1 MVAGD
6 RAGFPLGVDR
16 PAGVDAFLEASA
28 PADVAQG
35 VAPLCRSHV
44 VTLLELSSSCSG
56 RLNLSGRNLLSADLS
71 GLNLLEVD
79 LSGAD
84 LGHADLRNADLFG
97 ADLSGADLFRADLRG
112 AFLVQCNLDGAF
124 LLAVRLDEHT
134 DLADVSWGRHNQS
147 EWERLGMLDNA
158 RALYR
163 QLFVWHRSRG
173 YGDLAGVFL
182 YRDWLCR
189 TRQMREAVAQGWSWR
204 RPWRVGRLGRLDWW
218 QSLGKFLI
226 LAGFEAAFGYGERPF
241 RICLFAA
248 TVVVLFALIFFV
260 CPGGFEGAWTLGNVS
275 SHLMDCFY
283 FSLVSFTTLGYGGWV
298 EPPGLVAGDL
308 GAVESFI
315 GLFVTA
321 MFLVTFTR
329 RWTR

>member
-1 MVAGD
+1 LTGERDGLA
-6 RAGFPLGVDR
+6 LGVDNS
-16 PAGVDAFLEASA
+16 AGVYAFLEASA
-28 PADVAQG
+28 PADVARG
-35 VAPLCRSHV
+35 AAPLCRSHV

-56 RLNLSGRNLLSADLS
+56 PLNLSGRNLHSTDLS
-71 GLNLLEVD
+71 GLNLREVD
-79 LSGAD
+79 LRGAD

-112 AFLVQCNLDGAF
+112 AFLVRCNLDGAF

-134 DLADVSWGRHNQS
+134 DLGDVEWGRRYQS

-163 QLFVWHRSRG
+163 QLFVWHRTRG
-173 YGDLAGVFL
+173 YGDLAGEFL
-182 YRDWLCR
+182 YRDWVCR
-189 TRQMREAVAQGWSWR
+189 TRQMGEAVAQGWNWR
-204 RPWRVGRLGRLDWW
+204 RPWRVGLLGSLSWW
-218 QSLGKFLI
+218 RSLGKFLVM
-226 LAGFEAAFGYGERPF
+226 AGFEAAFGYGERPF
-241 RICLFAA
+241 RICVFAA
-248 TVVVLFALIFFV
+248 AVVVLFALAFFV
-260 CPGGFEGAWTLGNVS
+260 LPGGFEGAWTLRNVS
-275 SHLMDCFY
+275 SHLLDCFY
-283 FSLVSFTTLGYGGWV
+283 FSLVSFTTLGYGEWV
-298 EPPGLVAGDL
+298 DPPGLAAGDL